1 MQQVP
6 ETKRHIS
13 VRTASAFVIA
23 SMIGTGVFTSLG
35 FQLVEI
41 QAVFPLLMLWV
52 VGGVVALLGALT
64 YSELAAALPRSG
76 GEYHLL
82 SRIIHPALGF
92 VGWTCIRY
100 GGLFRTGSAGGHGSG
115 ELPSSR
121 FSQL

>member
-13 VRTASAFVIA
+13 VRTASAFVVA

-64 YSELAAALPRSG
+64 YSAVSYTHLTLPTICR
-76 GEYHLL
+76 
-82 SRIIHPALGF
+82 
-92 VGWTCIRY
+92 V
-100 GGLFRTGSAGGHGSG
+100 
-115 ELPSSR
+115 
-121 FSQL
+121 